1 MLEIWFWIFLFILQE
16 ELEDRPR
23 ISTLISSLA
32 NYSNTIPAAS
42 EADAK
47 PGQKSARMGKL
58 LFFKLKIKLIWV
70 SN

>member
-1 MLEIWFWIFLFILQE
+1 MYNLQE

-47 PGQKSARMGKL
+47 PGQKSARMGEFFFF
-58 LFFKLKIKLIWV
+58 LFKDLI
-70 SN
+70 NF

>member
-1 MLEIWFWIFLFILQE
+1 MNLQE

-47 PGQKSARMGKL
+47 PGQKSARMGKCYYI
-58 LFFKLKIKLIWV
+58 FFVCNSGLIPYHNN
-70 SN
+70 SKQI